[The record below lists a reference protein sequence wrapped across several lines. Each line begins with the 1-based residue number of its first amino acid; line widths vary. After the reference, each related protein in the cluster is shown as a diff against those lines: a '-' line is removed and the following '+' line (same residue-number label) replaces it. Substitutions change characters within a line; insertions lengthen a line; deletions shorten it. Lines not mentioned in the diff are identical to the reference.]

1 MARRQPWPMMNSQR
15 RQTTRLLST
24 LHSSRPSLTFAV
36 RSAPDLQMFNTNVT
50 SFSFHNFHKKQKKI
64 AFGMLVPTKLLGP
77 CFAKSLNTPTCCPVR
92 VNKTIQGCHPR
103 PPCSMAPNMHHVPCF
118 TETWPRAPDC
128 PLAFR
133 YWIHYCSNS
142 INWRH
147 DPSQQKAN
155 EKIATYIVIKMQLIW
170 QEHISTVLATVYK
183 ARNGHQHG
191 SHDAMH
197 RRNNTCLTRSQHS
210 GTMHPCTIFFV

>member
-1 MARRQPWPMMNSQR
+1 MTNDEFSEKADH
-15 RQTTRLLST
+15 TST
-24 LHSSRPSLTFAV
+24 LHFAQQPTKPNI
-36 RSAPDLQMFNTNVT
+36 RCQISTRFT
-50 SFSFHNFHKKQKKI
+50 SVQHKCDIFLFPQFPQKAEKI

-77 CFAKSLNTPTCCPVR
+77 CFAKSLNTPTWCPVR

-128 PLAFR
+128 PFAFR

-155 EKIATYIVIKMQLIW
+155 EKIATYIVIKMQLI
-170 QEHISTVLATVYK
+170 
-183 ARNGHQHG
+183 
-191 SHDAMH
+191 
-197 RRNNTCLTRSQHS
+197 
-210 GTMHPCTIFFV
+210 